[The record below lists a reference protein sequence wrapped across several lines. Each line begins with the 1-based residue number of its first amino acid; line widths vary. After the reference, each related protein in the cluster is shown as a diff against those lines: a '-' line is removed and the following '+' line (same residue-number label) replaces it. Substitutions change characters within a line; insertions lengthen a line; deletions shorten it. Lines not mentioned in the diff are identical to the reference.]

1 MTSDLACHVQRQLT
15 EEDTSQILRY
25 CKDKGLTVNQLC
37 PYCLVL
43 HSTLLLM
50 ICT

>member
-43 HSTLLLM
+43 HLTLLLM